1 MAGITQDC
9 QDQFFLLLCQIIL
22 RKQIRISADNG
33 KRCFEIMCQG
43 GERFI
48 FALFCSP
55 LFFQGMG

>member
-1 MAGITQDC
+1 MAGTPQNC
-9 QDQFFLLLCQIIL
+9 QGQFFLLLCQIIL
-22 RKQIRISADNG
+22 REQLCISADNG

-43 GERFI
+43 RERFI